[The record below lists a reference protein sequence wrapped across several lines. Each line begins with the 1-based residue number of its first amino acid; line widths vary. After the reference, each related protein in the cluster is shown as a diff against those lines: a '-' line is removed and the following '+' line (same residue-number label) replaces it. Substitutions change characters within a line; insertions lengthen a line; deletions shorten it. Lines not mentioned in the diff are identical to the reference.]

1 MENSLLESLLVASA
15 LILIIEGIMPFL
27 NPMTFRRA
35 LLQMSAMKD
44 QQLRI
49 IGLFSMVLGLAIL
62 YWVH

>member
-15 LILIIEGIMPFL
+15 LMLIIEGIMPFL

-35 LLQMSAMKD
+35 LLQMAAMKD